1 MAWSFAADTA
11 WVKDGKLASRDTS
24 GAVKITSGG
33 ASLKGKAKQ
42 GRKIPSSGGKR
53 GGGGA
58 ARKGNPVIS
67 SVRTPI
73 GFHRRAYV
81 TTTGKV
87 KIGGKSTFYHY
98 RDVRT
103 PGSQKRILGL
113 IQHDSHGS
121 DKTLSYPV
129 DDKGEMVTGV
139 WGADPTLGLYNE
151 DLVRYAR
158 QYVVTETTTAAASAE
173 S

>member
-1 MAWSFAADTA
+1 MQ
-11 WVKDGKLASRDTS
+11 LACLSCSSRSERET
-24 GAVKITSGG
+24 
-33 ASLKGKAKQ
+33 GKAKQ
-42 GRKIPSSGGKR
+42 GKKISSSGGKR

-58 ARKGNPVIS
+58 ARKGNPDIS
-67 SVRTPI
+67 SVRALI
-73 GFHRRAYV
+73 GRYRRAYR
-81 TTTGKV
+81 TKTGNV
-87 KIGGKSTFYHY
+87 KIGGFSTFFHY

-113 IQHDSHGS
+113 MQHDSNGS

-139 WGADPTLGLYNE
+139 WGADPTLGLNNAF
-151 DLVRYAR
+151 LVLCAR
-158 QYVVTETTTAAASAE
+158 EYVVTETTTAAASAE

>member
-1 MAWSFAADTA
+1 MQ
-11 WVKDGKLASRDTS
+11 LACLSCSSHSERET
-24 GAVKITSGG
+24 
-33 ASLKGKAKQ
+33 GKAKQ
-42 GRKIPSSGGKR
+42 GRKISSSGGKR